1 MTASVD
7 IPFNAD
13 FEGGFAV
20 DPADVAV
27 NVTAATAT
35 GIAGLSIEDST
46 GDDANP
52 LFELGLAVER
62 VRAARQ
68 AIDASGTGVLLTG
81 RSEGFVAG
89 RADLKET
96 IRRLTAYAEA
106 GAECLFAPGL
116 RTMEEIR
123 AVVSA
128 VAPRPVN
135 VLVGSGFTTMA
146 ELEQAG
152 VRRISVGGALAR
164 TAWGAFY
171 EAATE
176 IRDKGVFSRMASGV
190 PFASM
195 NDFFR

>member
-1 MTASVD
+1 
-7 IPFNAD
+7 
-13 FEGGFAV
+13 
-20 DPADVAV
+20 
-27 NVTAATAT
+27 
-35 GIAGLSIEDST
+35 
-46 GDDANP
+46 
-52 LFELGLAVER
+52 
-62 VRAARQ
+62 
-68 AIDASGTGVLLTG
+68 
-81 RSEGFVAG
+81 
-89 RADLKET
+89 
-96 IRRLTAYAEA
+96 
-106 GAECLFAPGL
+106 
-116 RTMEEIR
+116 MEEIR

-135 VLVGSGFTTMA
+135 VLVGSGFTTVA

-176 IRDKGVFSRMASGV
+176 IRDKGVFSRLASGV